1 MCGIAGIISF
11 QNNFNVLKW
20 LNDVSLI
27 LKHRGNDDDGITLFD
42 FQNTDCSSIEHF
54 HLLASKNSPLQY
66 LKLTPLSFLHSK
78 KYHAGFIH
86 RRLSILD
93 LSEQGHQPMC
103 NNSGSVWITYN
114 GEIYNYLELK
124 KSLLNKGYQFFTNT
138 DTEVVLNCYLHYGKD
153 FLQYLNGMWAFCIYD
168 KRTNEWI
175 LSRDRLGVKPL
186 YYYHSKNIFAF
197 ASEQKTFIKSHL
209 LPFSVNYQALSRYLI
224 DTVLEDEE
232 ESIFQSIKELQ
243 PGEIMILDTH
253 SLNLQKRKYFNLDAQ
268 LTKSF
273 NNLSEQSIISQTREK
288 VESSIQQH
296 LKSDVDVAISLSGG
310 IDSSVIAVTASRYSS
325 QPLNTFSI
333 VFPSHSDIDE
343 TSYINTINQ
352 TIHCH
357 PHNILPNA
365 NDFFS
370 SLDELLYSQDLP
382 IWSTSTYNQ
391 FLLMKNVKEAGIKV
405 ILSGQ
410 GSDELFAGY
419 QHHYVAYW
427 LSLLKKIQ
435 IVHFFRHLHQ
445 SSHYLP
451 SSSFH
456 LFTKALIKNTFPIQ
470 KLHYY
475 KYLSNDIL
483 KQYNNTNIH
492 NISSHLNVELL
503 RDLSFRR
510 LKAFLK
516 CEDRCSMWHSVESRL
531 PFSDD
536 INLITWSLSIPE
548 NLKLKNGISKYI
560 LREAFKE
567 TLPAQIYQ
575 RKDKKAFDAPLKEWL
590 ILREKEIWNE
600 IKNGWQDI
608 INPRTFHKITSLQ
621 SLSNKEIQIIFKL
634 FLLNR
639 WKQLWQ

>member
-54 HLLASKNSPLQY
+54 HLLSSKNSSLQY
-66 LKLTPLSFLHSK
+66 LKLTALSSLHNK

-93 LSEQGHQPMC
+93 LSELGHQPMC
-103 NNSGSVWITYN
+103 DDSRNVWITYN

-124 KSLLNKGYQFFTNT
+124 KFLLNKGYSFFSNT

-186 YYYHSKNIFAF
+186 YYYYSKNIFAF
-197 ASEQKTFIKSHL
+197 ASEQKAFIKSQL
-209 LPFSVNYQALSRYLI
+209 IPFSIHHQALSKYLI
-224 DTVLEDEE
+224 DNILEEEE
-232 ESIFQSIKELQ
+232 ESIFQNIKELQ
-243 PGEIMILDTH
+243 PGEMIILDTH
-253 SLNLQKRKYFNLDAQ
+253 SLNFKKKKYFNLDTQ

-273 NNLSEQSIISQTREK
+273 NNFSEQEIIFQTREK
-288 VESSIQQH
+288 VENSIQKH
-296 LKSDVDVAISLSGG
+296 LRSDVEIAISLSGG
-310 IDSSVIAVTASRYSS
+310 IDSSIIAVTASQYVFK
-325 QPLNTFSI
+325 PLNTFSI
-333 VFPSHSDIDE
+333 VFPSHAAIDE
-343 TSYINTINQ
+343 TNYINVINQ
-352 TIHCH
+352 NINSLSH
-357 PHNILPNA
+357 PITPNA
-365 NDFFS
+365 NDFFN
-370 SLDELLYSQDLP
+370 SLDELLYSQDIP

-391 FLLMKNVKEAGIKV
+391 FLLMKNVKETGIKV

-427 LSLLKKIQ
+427 LSLLKKFQ
-435 IVHFFRHLHQ
+435 IVHFFKHLHP

-451 SSSFH
+451 SSFQ
-456 LFTKALIKNTFPIQ
+456 LFTKALIKNIFPIQ
-470 KLHYY
+470 KLYY
-475 KYLSNDIL
+475 SKYLSKDII
-483 KQYNNTNIH
+483 KQYKDTNIH
-492 NISSHLNVELL
+492 RISNQLNLELL
-503 RDLSFRR
+503 KDLSFRR

-536 INLITWSLSIPE
+536 IHLISWSLSIPE
-548 NLKLKNGISKYI
+548 NLKLKNGMSKYI

-567 TLPAQIYQ
+567 TLPAPIYQ

-590 ILREKEIWNE
+590 ISREKEILHE
-600 IKNGWQDI
+600 IKTGWQDM

-634 FLLNR
+634 FLINR
-639 WKQLWQ
+639 WKQLW

>member
-11 QNNFNVLKW
+11 QNNFNILKW
-20 LNDVSLI
+20 LTDVSLI

-42 FQNTDCSSIEHF
+42 FQNTDCSSVEHF
-54 HLLASKNSPLQY
+54 HLLSSKNSSLQY
-66 LKLTPLSFLHSK
+66 LKLTPLSLLHNK

-93 LSEQGHQPMC
+93 LSELGHQPMC
-103 NNSGSVWITYN
+103 DYSGNVWITYN

-124 KSLLNKGYQFFTNT
+124 KFLLNKGYQFFTNT

-197 ASEQKTFIKSHL
+197 ASEQKAFIKSQL
-209 LPFSVNYQALSRYLI
+209 IPFSINHPALSKYLI
-224 DTVLEDEE
+224 DNILEDEK
-232 ESIFQSIKELQ
+232 ESIFQNIKELQ
-243 PGEIMILDTH
+243 SGEIIILDTH
-253 SLNLQKRKYFNLDAQ
+253 SLNLQKRKYFNLEAQ

-273 NNLSEQSIISQTREK
+273 NNFSEQEIISQTREK
-288 VESSIQQH
+288 VENSIQQH
-296 LKSDVDVAISLSGG
+296 LRSDVEVAISLSGG
-310 IDSSVIAVTASRYSS
+310 IDSSIIAVTASPHVIK
-325 QPLNTFSI
+325 PLNTFSI
-333 VFPSHSDIDE
+333 VFPSHAAIDE
-343 TSYINTINQ
+343 TNYINVINQ
-352 TIHCH
+352 NINSLSH
-357 PHNILPNA
+357 PITPNA
-365 NDFFS
+365 NDFFN
-370 SLDELLYSQDLP
+370 SLDELLYSQDIP

-427 LSLLKKIQ
+427 RSILKKFQ

-451 SSSFH
+451 SSFN
-456 LFTKALIKNTFPIQ
+456 LFIKSLIKNTFPIQ
-470 KLHYY
+470 KSQYS
-475 KYLSNDIL
+475 KYLSGDIL

-492 NISSHLNVELL
+492 SISSHLNVELL
-503 RDLSFRR
+503 KDLSFRR

-516 CEDRCSMWHSVESRL
+516 CEDRCSMWHTIESRL

-536 INLITWSLSIPE
+536 IDLIKWSFNIPE
-548 NLKLKNGISKYI
+548 DMKLKNGISKYV
-560 LREAFKE
+560 LREAFKDI
-567 TLPAQIYQ
+567 LPEKIYQ

-590 ILREKEIWNE
+590 ILKDKEILDE
-600 IKNGWQDI
+600 IKNGWKEL
-608 INPRTFHKITSLQ
+608 INTNTLQKITSLQ

-639 WKQLWQ
+639 WKQLWI